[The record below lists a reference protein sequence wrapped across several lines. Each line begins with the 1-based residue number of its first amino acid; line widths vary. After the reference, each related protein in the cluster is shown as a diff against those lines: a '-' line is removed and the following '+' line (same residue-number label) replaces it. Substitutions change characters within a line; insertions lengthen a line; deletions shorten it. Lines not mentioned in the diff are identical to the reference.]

1 MGSAALK
8 LHFTLSVIGAEST
21 MSSSTSPWTESDR
34 DTFDAYCELENSFNL
49 VEPHADVDGSDV
61 VALAHK
67 VQHLN
72 ASLPFRE
79 GERLWLIEA
88 ERQVS
93 RDGFDFPTGLLTAE
107 ATVTSAGRHH
117 VVQGHDLLR
126 RWAAWRRETDEFAE
140 QRTVQE
146 AREHA
151 QNIARQVLTSRDYDD
166 ELASLQRR
174 QRPI

>member
-93 RDGFDFPTGLLTAE
+93 RDGFDFTIYSG
-107 ATVTSAGRHH
+107 AGRLG
-117 VVQGHDLLR
+117 VARLTNSLNSGPYRKPGNTPKTSQGKSLPLGTTTTSLPPYSADSAQSSLHKPRLGTV
-126 RWAAWRRETDEFAE
+126 AA
-140 QRTVQE
+140 
-146 AREHA
+146 
-151 QNIARQVLTSRDYDD
+151 
-166 ELASLQRR
+166 
-174 QRPI
+174 